1 MSENHTHTHDDGHC
15 HCHEEHEHE
24 HKEHNANEDVAL
36 LKYMIEHNRHHNEDL
51 HELYHSLD
59 GAGKKEAA
67 ALVGEAMHFFDHGN
81 EKLANALKLLGGE

>member
-1 MSENHTHTHDDGHC
+1 MSDNHTHTHEDGHC
-15 HCHEEHEHE
+15 HCHEDHAEAKVHS
-24 HKEHNANEDVAL
+24 ANEDVAL
-36 LKYMIEHNRHHNEDL
+36 LNYMIEHNRHHGEDL
-51 HELYHSLD
+51 HELFHALD